1 MEREEN
7 KEFTSVQKNVK
18 DEKMGW
24 DQSTGRANLKTRN
37 GMVQYVG
44 GGGEWFPNVF
54 VVHSDDIFRG
64 KRLESYGF
72 MERQ

>member
-24 DQSTGRANLKTRN
+24 DESTGRANLKTRN
-37 GMVQYVG
+37 GMV
-44 GGGEWFPNVF
+44 
-54 VVHSDDIFRG
+54 
-64 KRLESYGF
+64 
-72 MERQ
+72 